1 MISGKNQIEVAE
13 ETTLSPVKTK
23 AGLPVRV
30 LKADSR
36 YLPDNT
42 YIIESAPALEILLRP
57 WVIGADLAESAR
69 ESSEEFLRTA
79 YALSPEM
86 RDSPLSSVFEVVPL
100 AGALYYRIGGAFR
113 NVFGET
119 LNRCFVGARRR
130 LTDTGWI
137 TDLEY
142 KNFEALTSDGIII
155 IGDTVATGGTMDRII
170 RAILDRDFDARA
182 LLVYSIA
189 GGLAGA
195 IRFKTLSDEL
205 DVPTYWFFSNAIFG
219 VADNGTDMPWL
230 HPATVLSPGV
240 RRKAVKAY
248 GEYLGRTWC
257 SIWDWGERAKDP
269 VKHLHALLQRVDS
282 ELPEAHDSKTK
293 AVLANVRAHTL
304 EALKRWSE
312 PLSLRLIHAGSS
324 AAE

>member
-1 MISGKNQIEVAE
+1 MISQTRQAEVAA
-13 ETTLSPVKTK
+13 ETVLSPVKTR

-30 LKADSR
+30 LRAESR
-36 YLPDNT
+36 HLPDNT
-42 YIIESAPALEILLRP
+42 YIIESAPAREVLLKP
-57 WVIGADLAESAR
+57 WIIGADLAEYAR
-69 ESSEEFLRTA
+69 ESSELFLRTA

-86 RDSPLSSVFEVVPL
+86 RDSALSSVFEVVPL
-100 AGALYYRIGGAFR
+100 AGALYYRIGRAFR

-119 LNRCFVGARRR
+119 LNRCFVGASRR

-155 IGDTVATGGTMDRII
+155 IGDTVATGGTMERII
-170 RAILDRDFDARA
+170 RTTLEQDFDPRA

-195 IRFKTLSDEL
+195 IRFKVLSDEL

-219 VADNGTDMPWL
+219 VADSGTDMPWL
-230 HPATVLSPGV
+230 HPATIVSSEV
-240 RRKAVKAY
+240 RRDAVEAY
-248 GEYLGRTWC
+248 GEHLGRTWC

-269 VKHLHALLQRVDS
+269 VKHLEALLKRVDS

-293 AVLANVRAHTL
+293 AVLTNVRAHAL
-304 EALKRWSE
+304 ESLKRWRE

-324 AAE
+324 AAK